1 MAEREDDDH
10 FSFEKL
16 SELAMNE
23 ESTTEPSESTE
34 QKASYTP
41 LFKYEGRKFKTL
53 LFSTSASDAFHT
65 VTLNRLQQYTDL
77 LIVRDASSFDQNDET
92 LMRMEILDADLICFD
107 PYSTIKECYVSLIN
121 DRVER
126 GELALAFFRGIDG
139 NSAPYM
145 LHYVNVPYVDWGNS
159 SSFSLDID
167 NIRKV
172 DSQHLDRFLRKYQ
185 SLTLK
190 FAANREKLI
199 DIDENGVKTL
209 KELTA
214 TIYDSF
220 FKLDLNGSYI
230 CGQSFS
236 KMEKENDWI
245 TFGYGKGEHDH
256 VGRSILVHKTY
267 KVMFPHFYGFS
278 EQDSQFSKDLLRCL
292 FEYLLLEH
300 GKRKRSL
307 FFTRLLKS
315 SLQGQLSD
323 VLVLANKGD

>member
-1 MAEREDDDH
+1 MSEEESI
-10 FSFEKL
+10 SFEGL
-16 SELAMNE
+16 SELALN
-23 ESTTEPSESTE
+23 STTESSTTDE
-34 QKASYTP
+34 QKQSYTP
-41 LFKYEGRKFKTL
+41 LFKHEGRKFKTL

-77 LIVRDASSFDQNDET
+77 LIVKDASNFDQNDES
-92 LMRMEILDADLICFD
+92 LMRREILDTDLICFD
-107 PYSTIKECYVSLIN
+107 PYSTIKDIYVPLIN

-126 GELALAFFRGIDG
+126 GELALVFFRGIDC

-145 LHYVNVPYVDWGNS
+145 LQYVNVPYVDWANS

-167 NIRKV
+167 GIRKV
-172 DSQHLDRFLRKYQ
+172 DSQHLNRFLRKYH

-190 FAANREKLI
+190 FSANREKLI
-199 DIDENGVKTL
+199 DFDENGVKIL

-214 TIYDSF
+214 NIYEHF
-220 FKLDLNGSYI
+220 FKLDLSGSYI
-230 CGQSFS
+230 CGQSFN
-236 KMEKENDWI
+236 KMEKENDWL

-300 GKRKRSL
+300 GKRKGSL
-307 FFTRLLKS
+307 FFSRLLKS
-315 SLQGQLSD
+315 SQQGQLSD
-323 VLVLANKGD
+323 ILITSKGD